1 MKEVLVRNIDR
12 PALSRRHT
20 KPGTVVENMLVAL
33 LGIVMCTAFLVVIFG
48 AFRGVS
54 DKWQMRQAAR
64 ETLLIMET
72 DGYLKPEDAN
82 DLTAQLRSYG
92 LYNISLAG
100 STRSE
105 VHYGDRIYLRIQGTY
120 NENILSFA
128 GGISKVADH
137 PATITIERQ
146 STAKQ

>member
-1 MKEVLVRNIDR
+1 MREFFGRNIDR
-12 PALSRRHT
+12 LLYKIM
-20 KPGTVVENMLVAL
+20 KPKRASIVENMLVSL
-33 LGIVMCTAFLVVIFG
+33 LGLVMCTAFLVVIFG
-48 AFRGVS
+48 AFKGVS

-72 DGYLKPEDAN
+72 EGYLKQADA
-82 DLTAQLRSYG
+82 DELTAQLRDCG

-105 VHYGDRIYLRIQGTY
+105 VPYGSRVHLVISGTY

-137 PATITIERQ
+137 PVTITIHRK